1 MIYPVNNRPK
11 NYSGS
16 YGYDKA
22 NRLISLDI
30 IRVVGAK
37 SRKWGHFREH
47 LWAAQSAAGWLVGLV
62 QNLPTNLCL
71 AGHTNKTG
79 PILNQSV

>member
-1 MIYPVNNRPK
+1 MIYPVNNRLK

-30 IRVVGAK
+30 IRVVGANAG
-37 SRKWGHFREH
+37 KWGHLRGICSR
-47 LWAAQSAAGWLVGLV
+47 LSARDGW
-62 QNLPTNLCL
+62 
-71 AGHTNKTG
+71 
-79 PILNQSV
+79 

>member
-1 MIYPVNNRPK
+1 MIYPVNNRLK

-30 IRVVGAK
+30 IRVVGAN
-37 SRKWGHFREH
+37 SQKWDH
-47 LWAAQSAAGWLVGLV
+47 LGLIRARPSALLVGWWDWSEKF
-62 QNLPTNLCL
+62 Q
-71 AGHTNKTG
+71 K
-79 PILNQSV
+79 